1 MASLVFRA
9 LLDFRALAHVI
20 CATPSIDGIWQLSGV
35 TVLPK
40 SSILE
45 ATKISAVQNN
55 FSVDRIWL
63 GHSHGLVQKEFSFFK
78 IWPKSGITF
87 FQAAYNRSSTARNRT
102 GGHMAHTEKEEF
114 S

>member
-35 TVLPK
+35 TVLLK

-63 GHSHGLVQKEFSFFK
+63 GHSHGLVQKEFSFFQNLAQ
-78 IWPKSGITF
+78 IWNNF
-87 FQAAYNRSSTARNRT
+87 FSSRI
-102 GGHMAHTEKEEF
+102 
-114 S
+114 